1 VEAVDH
7 TIHMRR
13 ALELARR
20 GWGRVHP
27 NPMVGAVIVRDGT
40 VVGEGFHDEL
50 GAPHAEVEAL
60 RAAGAAARGATLYV
74 NLEPCVHQGRT
85 PPCVDAIIAAGIE
98 RVVYAT
104 SDPNTQAAG
113 GAQRLA
119 DAGVDVIAG
128 VERDSARALNAQ
140 FLHIHESGPPFVA
153 LKLAMSLDAGI
164 AKAPGVRTSL
174 TGPAALAAMH
184 GLRSGYDGILIGIGT
199 ALSDDPL
206 LTVREAPVRKQP
218 VRIVAD
224 TLARLPLDSNL
235 VRSVGDAPVW
245 VLCADDAADEP
256 VRALEAAGVRV
267 IRVPREGERIDLSQ
281 ALAMLANEG
290 IHTLFA
296 EGGADLA
303 GSLLALGAV
312 QRMYLFLA
320 PLFLGPGAVPAF
332 GLQQPEQDR
341 WRCTSTEW
349 HGSDVLVTMDL
360 PVDD

>member
-1 VEAVDH
+1 
-7 TIHMRR
+7 
-13 ALELARR
+13 
-20 GWGRVHP
+20 
-27 NPMVGAVIVRDGT
+27 
-40 VVGEGFHDEL
+40 
-50 GAPHAEVEAL
+50 
-60 RAAGAAARGATLYV
+60 
-74 NLEPCVHQGRT
+74 
-85 PPCVDAIIAAGIE
+85 
-98 RVVYAT
+98 
-104 SDPNTQAAG
+104 
-113 GAQRLA
+113 
-119 DAGVDVIAG
+119 
-128 VERDSARALNAQ
+128 
-140 FLHIHESGPPFVA
+140 
-153 LKLAMSLDAGI
+153 
-164 AKAPGVRTSL
+164 
-174 TGPAALAAMH
+174 
-184 GLRSGYDGILIGIGT
+184 
-199 ALSDDPL
+199 
-206 LTVREAPVRKQP
+206 
-218 VRIVAD
+218 
-224 TLARLPLDSNL
+224 
-235 VRSVGDAPVW
+235 

-267 IRVPREGERIDLSQ
+267 IRVPREGEHIDLSQ